1 MVVLNRRLIVYTLLI
16 IASLV
21 QNRMFAQTSEEY
33 KLELGGALGG
43 SFYMGDANY
52 TTPFKHIGVSGG
64 VVARYILNQ
73 RMAIKGDL
81 IAGRISGDTRGF
93 NNKYPGLEDVSFK
106 RTIFDLG
113 AQFEYNFLPYGTGQ
127 GFRGGQRFTPYI
139 LGGMGFTYAPPPAEG
154 VFTVNFPI
162 GVGVKYKLRER
173 LNIGFEF
180 TMRFSLSDKLDVTS
194 KDGLQLNDPYQIKG
208 KGFKNKDSYSFAVLF
223 LTYDLFP
230 KCKDCNY

>member
-1 MVVLNRRLIVYTLLI
+1 MVALHKRLIVCILLI
-16 IASLV
+16 IGALV
-21 QNRMFAQTSEEY
+21 QNSVFAQSSEEY
-33 KLELGGALGG
+33 RLELGGAFGG

-81 IAGRISGDTRGF
+81 IAGRIAGDTRGF
-93 NNKYPGLEDVSFK
+93 NNKYPGLENVNFK
-106 RTIFDLG
+106 RAIFDLG

-127 GFRGGQRFTPYI
+127 GFRGGKRFTPYI
-139 LGGMGFTYAPPPAEG
+139 LGGMGFTYAPPPANG

-162 GVGVKYKLRER
+162 GAGVKYKLRER

-180 TMRFSLSDKLDVTS
+180 TMRFSLSDKLDVTN
-194 KDGLQLNDPYQIKG
+194 KEGLQLNDPFQIKG
-208 KGFKNKDSYSFAVLF
+208 KGFKNKDSYSFAILF